1 MRKIQTTNISF
12 RATDNLKRRLTNFCI
27 EHDLHNSIV
36 IRQQALAAYLQRL
49 AVSEPQAETKNS
61 WCK

>member
-12 RATDNLKRRLTNFCI
+12 RATDGLKRRLTNFCV

-36 IRQQALAAYLQRL
+36 IRQALAAYLQRQPL
-49 AVSEPQAETKNS
+49 PEIQAETKNS

>member
-12 RATDNLKRRLTNFCI
+12 RATDNLKRRLTNFCV
-27 EHDLHNSIV
+27 ENDLHNSIV
-36 IRQQALAAYLQRL
+36 IRQALAAYLQRL

>member
-12 RATDNLKRRLTNFCI
+12 RATDNLKRRLTEFCI

-36 IRQQALAAYLQRL
+36 IRQALAVYLQRL

>member
-12 RATDNLKRRLTNFCI
+12 RVTDGLKRRLTNFCV
-27 EHDLHNSIV
+27 ENDLHNSIV
-36 IRQQALAAYLQRL
+36 IRQALAAYLQRQT
-49 AVSEPQAETKNS
+49 VPEIQAEAKNS